1 MRLTRVRAL
10 GVVATMLLARG
21 AAADPLPTSAE
32 HVVSGGR
39 SIVTDD
45 TTEATVLNPANLAWL
60 PAPEMRFDWVG
71 CSSDLAKVGCGESLA
86 TVGNAAVLR
95 TVDGAAV
102 RHRGATVRQA
112 TDRWAPGSRTPGT
125 TTRGCRGGW
134 PPASGRAPPSA

>member
-1 MRLTRVRAL
+1 
-10 GVVATMLLARG
+10 MLLARA

-60 PAPEMRFDWVG
+60 PAPELRFDWVG

-86 TVGNAAVLR
+86 VGTPLFWGLSTALR
-95 TVDGAAV
+95 FDIV
-102 RHRGATVRQA
+102 
-112 TDRWAPGSRTPGT
+112 
-125 TTRGCRGGW
+125 
-134 PPASGRAPPSA
+134 APPSGNYSSVGAGFPYAGYDY